1 VSGRGAVALIGV
13 VGASCSLSCS
23 AAPGE
28 PSPVAAPSGGVATL
42 GGNGGAPAGGVAT
55 GSSTGGGQAP
65 AGGAGAASTTGGA
78 PPGGGSL
85 TDGGTALTG
94 GIETTGGAGT
104 GALAPAG
111 GNDSGGAP
119 PAGGGVTGGVAPT
132 GGGDPSGGAS
142 TGGVEA
148 TGGDVGGGAPPTGG
162 TEASGATPP
171 TGGTPATGGADTCVW
186 SDGPSSA
193 DGELTCYW
201 FGQGTARAPE
211 CPEFK
216 TYCGYCGTETGER
229 GDNQDPCPVGNIQ
242 NHVDNISTVHFAAFP
257 LGEFAAG
264 AYCGMCVEV
273 SYDGYSIVATV
284 VDACGSCNAGH
295 IDLSLSAAEALG
307 MTGWNGNPKT
317 GVTWRAV
324 GCPATGEIVAT
335 FNGGYQGQVY
345 FQNVAFPIAS
355 AVAAGRTATMNNAFW
370 DFGVVVAGEQVT
382 LTDVVGHQVTGTIP
396 ISPSGGGIGAQF
408 ELSCQ

>member
-1 VSGRGAVALIGV
+1 MSRRWDRALGAVIGAACLV
-13 VGASCSLSCS
+13 ACS
-23 AAPGE
+23 AAPEG
-28 PSPVAAPSGGVATL
+28 SGSVAAPSGGVAS
-42 GGNGGAPAGGVAT
+42 GGAPAGGVTSGGSPAGGQAT
-55 GSSTGGGQAP
+55 GASSATGGAAPSGGSAPEGGTVPTGGLETTGGGGTGGGLVPTGGVDTGGSPP
-65 AGGAGAASTTGGA
+65 AGGAVTGGAAPTGGA
-78 PPGGGSL
+78 PTS
-85 TDGGTALTG
+85 GGTVTG
-94 GIETTGGAGT
+94 GLEAT
-104 GALAPAG
+104 GAAQP
-111 GNDSGGAP
+111 GGAP
-119 PAGGGVTGGVAPT
+119 PTGGTEP
-132 GGGDPSGGAS
+132 
-142 TGGVEA
+142 
-148 TGGDVGGGAPPTGG
+148 GGGAPPTGG
-162 TEASGATPP
+162 TPASG
-171 TGGTPATGGADTCVW
+171 GTDACVW
-186 SDGPSSA
+186 SDGPSSS

-229 GDNQDPCPVGNIQ
+229 GDNQDPCPVGFIQ
-242 NHVDNISTVHFAAFP
+242 NQVENIPTVHFAAFP

-273 SYDGYSIVATV
+273 SYDGYTVVATV

-307 MTGWNGNPKT
+307 MTGWNGNPKS

-324 GCPATGEIVAT
+324 GCPATGEIMAT

-345 FQNVAFPIAS
+345 FQNLAFPIAS
-355 AVAAGRTATMNNAFW
+355 AVAAGHSATMNNAFW
-370 DFGVVVAGEQVT
+370 DFGAIVAGEQVT

-396 ISPSGGGIGAQF
+396 TSPSGGSIGAQF

>member
-1 VSGRGAVALIGV
+1 
-13 VGASCSLSCS
+13 
-23 AAPGE
+23 
-28 PSPVAAPSGGVATL
+28 
-42 GGNGGAPAGGVAT
+42 
-55 GSSTGGGQAP
+55 
-65 AGGAGAASTTGGA
+65 
-78 PPGGGSL
+78 
-85 TDGGTALTG
+85 
-94 GIETTGGAGT
+94 
-104 GALAPAG
+104 
-111 GNDSGGAP
+111 
-119 PAGGGVTGGVAPT
+119 
-132 GGGDPSGGAS
+132 
-142 TGGVEA
+142 
-148 TGGDVGGGAPPTGG
+148 
-162 TEASGATPP
+162 
-171 TGGTPATGGADTCVW
+171 
-186 SDGPSSA
+186 
-193 DGELTCYW
+193 
-201 FGQGTARAPE
+201 
-211 CPEFK
+211 
-216 TYCGYCGTETGER
+216 
-229 GDNQDPCPVGNIQ
+229 
-242 NHVDNISTVHFAAFP
+242 VDNISTVHFAAFP

-382 LTDVVGHQVTGTIP
+382 LTDVVGHQVTGPSRSRRAAAASARSSSCPVSRQAAARPFAALTRSLSRARRSRAGLTSDRGRRRRRDRRDRRRIEAVP
-396 ISPSGGGIGAQF
+396 PTRSRRGWPRAAGTRGGEGGGRRPATSGGAARRELGYRASQHARRGGGAGW
-408 ELSCQ
+408 